1 MKKYFRLLLICLL
14 LSIKTTNVS
23 AKEFNVTSQNII
35 LYNLNDFEVLYEERS
50 MERTK
55 IASLTKIMTTLV
67 GIEEN
72 PVLDERVT
80 ITKESL
86 NDIYDYTKVGFK
98 VGDVVTVRDLLY
110 GTMLP
115 SGADAANALAIHTS
129 GSIDKFVELMND
141 KAKELGL
148 ENTSF
153 NNPIGK
159 DADDNYSTASDIAK
173 LLIYALKDPTFKDV
187 FNSRKYTISSLGK
200 TIESTLTFYSRAYGL
215 DVTEITG
222 AKSGYTDGA
231 GICLASTSIIDD
243 VNYLLVTL
251 GANTKNKSNGIRD
264 SLEIYDYYSSNYS
277 YQTVI
282 EEDTIIKSLPI
293 KWGKTKTYDI
303 VNEKDLK
310 LYLEN
315 GIRKNKIKYEY
326 KGIESINYKI
336 RKNDKLG
343 TVTILYRD
351 EEIDKFDVY
360 LDKSLEFYHPVIY
373 TIIIISIIVMY
384 LSIKAI
390 LKKKKRRKIKN
401 TSRKK

>member
-14 LSIKTTNVS
+14 LSIKTTFVS

-72 PVLDERVT
+72 PVLDESVT
-80 ITKESL
+80 ITKESQK
-86 NDIYDYTKVGFK
+86 DIYDYTKVGFK

-129 GSIDKFVELMND
+129 GSIDKFVDLMND

-148 ENTSF
+148 KNTSF
-153 NNPIGK
+153 DNPIGK

-200 TIESTLTFYSRAYGL
+200 TIESTLAFYSRAYGL

-231 GICLASTSIIDD
+231 GICLASTSTIDD

-251 GANTKNKSNGIRD
+251 GADTKNKSNGIRD

-282 EEDTIIKSLPI
+282 EEDTIIKSIPI
-293 KWGKTKTYDI
+293 KWGKIKTYNI

-336 RKNDKLG
+336 KKNDKLG
-343 TVTILYRD
+343 TVTIKYRD
-351 EEIDKFDVY
+351 EEIDTFDVY

-373 TIIIISIIVMY
+373 TIIIISILVMY

-390 LKKKKRRKIKN
+390 LKNKKR
-401 TSRKK
+401 

>member
-14 LSIKTTNVS
+14 LSIKTTNVC
-23 AKEFNVTSQNII
+23 AKEFNVTSQNIV

-50 MERTK
+50 MEKTK

-72 PVLDERVT
+72 PVLDESVT

-129 GSIDKFVELMND
+129 GSIDKFVDLMND

-336 RKNDKLG
+336 KKNDKLG
-343 TVTILYRD
+343 TVTIKYRD
-351 EEIDKFDVY
+351 EEIDTFDVY

-373 TIIIISIIVMY
+373 TIIIVSIIMMY

-390 LKKKKRRKIKN
+390 LKKKKRRILKN

>member
-1 MKKYFRLLLICLL
+1 M
-14 LSIKTTNVS
+14 V
-23 AKEFNVTSQNII
+23 
-35 LYNLNDFEVLYEERS
+35 
-50 MERTK
+50 
-55 IASLTKIMTTLV
+55 
-67 GIEEN
+67 
-72 PVLDERVT
+72 
-80 ITKESL
+80 
-86 NDIYDYTKVGFK
+86 
-98 VGDVVTVRDLLY
+98 
-110 GTMLP
+110 
-115 SGADAANALAIHTS
+115 
-129 GSIDKFVELMND
+129 
-141 KAKELGL
+141 
-148 ENTSF
+148 
-153 NNPIGK
+153 

-231 GICLASTSIIDD
+231 GICLASTSTIDD

-326 KGIESINYKI
+326 KGIENINYKI
-336 RKNDKLG
+336 KKNDKLG
-343 TVTILYRD
+343 TVTIKYRD
-351 EEIDKFDVY
+351 EEIDTFDVY

-373 TIIIISIIVMY
+373 TIIIVSIIMMY

-390 LKKKKRRKIKN
+390 LKKKKRRILKN